1 MSDCINKPLEESRM
15 NKSKGFT
22 LIEMM
27 IVLAIVAI
35 LLSIVMSHL
44 QGASVQEGAA
54 QPPAKVK
61 VF

>member
-1 MSDCINKPLEESRM
+1 M

-35 LLSIVMSHL
+35 LLSIVLPHL
-44 QGASVQEGAA
+44 QGAPVQEGAA

>member
-1 MSDCINKPLEESRM
+1 M

-35 LLSIVMSHL
+35 LLSIVMPHL